1 MKVCQL
7 ALLVAA
13 LVTGAL
19 LGASQALAAGGVPSD
34 ATLAAMGLADLRVMT
49 DSEGLAVRGLG
60 YSGFGASAFGKSW
73 AVISTPYGSAG
84 SFNGYNAV
92 GNHQAS
98 GDNFSFAGVEFQSSG
113 GHGNK
118 NSNKSKGGYGGQP
131 KSGGHGS
138 QPRSIAIFSGG
149 SSTGHR

>member
-1 MKVCQL
+1 MKVCL
-7 ALLVAA
+7 LTLLVAA
-13 LVTGAL
+13 LAVGAQ
-19 LGASQALAAGGVPSD
+19 LGTSQALAAGGVPSD
-34 ATLAAMGLADLRVMT
+34 ATLAAMGLADLHVLT

-73 AVISTPYGSAG
+73 AVISTPHGSAG

-113 GHGNK
+113 GYHGKSKGSYGGNK
-118 NSNKSKGGYGGQP
+118 CNSCGGYGGQP
-131 KSGGHGS
+131 
-138 QPRSIAIFSGG
+138 RSIGIFSGG